1 MAFAICRP
9 RHPGS
14 PIGPRTPASPAASN
28 PNRGRRLPLA
38 ALPDSNWTSLVE
50 SEVNFAVTAAPR
62 IDDYPRRRSQKSVAA
77 FSDFECRFSGPG
89 TPKIP
94 TGLKLGLTGKRVNT
108 ERNLRRTVLRNG
120 LIVLTERMD
129 HLRSVAM
136 GVWIKSGSR
145 CEPAETNGISHFV
158 EHMLFK
164 GTRSRS
170 AQLIAREMD
179 SIGGNLDAF
188 TGKETICFNVK
199 SLADHVPIALDILSD
214 LVLNPVFASPDIER
228 ERGVILEEI
237 KIDEDNPDVLVHE
250 LFTQSFWKGH
260 PLGKPILG
268 TTETVGRLAQNHL
281 FDYHAGRFHAGNMIF
296 SAAGNLDHDH
306 FVDAVSGKFSALA
319 GGEAPAELPA
329 PAASARIILRNKK
342 ALEQVQI
349 CLGVP
354 APPIT
359 DENRYV
365 ALVLNTVLGGG
376 MSSRLFQTIRE
387 ERGMAYSIYSDLSPY
402 RDTGTLCVY
411 AGTAASKALEVVD
424 LILAEFRN
432 LKEVELPE
440 DELTRAKD
448 QLKGNILLG
457 LESSNSRMAN
467 LARQEMYFRQFFTVD
482 EVIARIDQVDAAQVQ
497 AMAHRLFDPARIAV
511 TLLGRLDGVKLNRTR
526 LEC

>member
-1 MAFAICRP
+1 M
-9 RHPGS
+9 
-14 PIGPRTPASPAASN
+14 TMN
-28 PNRGRRLPLA
+28 N
-38 ALPDSNWTSLVE
+38 
-50 SEVNFAVTAAPR
+50 
-62 IDDYPRRRSQKSVAA
+62 
-77 FSDFECRFSGPG
+77 
-89 TPKIP
+89 
-94 TGLKLGLTGKRVNT
+94 
-108 ERNLRRTVLRNG
+108 ERNLRRTVLPNG
-120 LIVLTERMD
+120 LIVLTERME

-170 AQLIAREMD
+170 AQNIAREMD

-199 SLADHVPIALDILSD
+199 SLADHVPIALDVLAD

-250 LFTQSFWKGH
+250 LFTQNFWKDH

-268 TTETVGRLAQNHL
+268 TTATVGQLDQQKL
-281 FDYHAGRFHAGNMIF
+281 FDYHTGRFRGGNMVF
-296 SAAGNLDHDH
+296 SSAGALDHDE
-306 FVDAVSGKFSALA
+306 FVAAVSQKFSGLA
-319 GGEAPAELPA
+319 AGEAVHEMQA
-329 PAASARIILRNKK
+329 PLASARVLLRNKK
-342 ALEQVQI
+342 SLEQVQL

-359 DENRYV
+359 DDNRYTT
-365 ALVLNTVLGGG
+365 LILNTVLGGG

-402 RDTGTLCVY
+402 SDTGTLCVY
-411 AGTAASKALEVVD
+411 AGTSAGKALETVD
-424 LILAEFRN
+424 LILAEFRS
-432 LKEVELPE
+432 LKETLLSDE
-440 DELTRAKD
+440 ELTRAKD
-448 QLKGNILLG
+448 QLKGNILMG

-467 LARQEMYFRQFFTVD
+467 LARQEMYFHQFFTVE
-482 EVIARIDQVDAAQVQ
+482 EVIARIEAVNAAQVQ
-497 AMAHRLFDPARIAV
+497 AMAQRLFVPERIAV
-511 TLLGRLDGVKLNRTR
+511 TLLGRLSGIKLNRDR
-526 LEC
+526 LVC

>member
-1 MAFAICRP
+1 MTI
-9 RHPGS
+9 
-14 PIGPRTPASPAASN
+14 
-28 PNRGRRLPLA
+28 
-38 ALPDSNWTSLVE
+38 
-50 SEVNFAVTAAPR
+50 
-62 IDDYPRRRSQKSVAA
+62 
-77 FSDFECRFSGPG
+77 
-89 TPKIP
+89 
-94 TGLKLGLTGKRVNT
+94 
-108 ERNLRRTVLRNG
+108 ERNLRRTVLPNG

-145 CEPAETNGISHFV
+145 GEPAETNGISHFV
-158 EHMLFK
+158 EHMVFK

-199 SLADHVPIALDILSD
+199 SLADHVPIALDVLAD

-250 LFTQSFWKGH
+250 LFTQNFWKDHH

-268 TTETVGRLAQNHL
+268 TSTTVARLDQPKL
-281 FDYHAGRFHAGNMIF
+281 LDYHSGRFHAGNMVF
-296 SAAGNLDHDH
+296 SAAGNLNHGE
-306 FVDAVSGKFSALA
+306 FVAAVAEKFAPLHA
-319 GGEAPAELPA
+319 GQAIPELPA
-329 PAASARIILRNKK
+329 PASSSRILLKNKK

-354 APPIT
+354 SPPIT
-359 DENRYV
+359 DESRF
-365 ALVLNTVLGGG
+365 ATLILNTVLGGG

-387 ERGMAYSIYSDLSPY
+387 ERGIAYSVFSDLSPY

-411 AGTAASKALEVVD
+411 AGTSANKAIETID
-424 LILAEFRN
+424 LILIELRK
-432 LKEVELPE
+432 LKEEILPDE
-440 DELTRAKD
+440 ELTRAKD
-448 QLKGNILLG
+448 QLKGNILMG

-467 LARQEMYFRQFFTVD
+467 LARQEIYFGQFFTA
-482 EVIARIDQVDAAQVQ
+482 EEIAARIDAVEAAQVQ
-497 AMAHRLFDPARIAV
+497 AMARRLFDPDRIAV
-511 TLLGRLDGVKLNRTR
+511 TLLGRLDGIKLNRTR
-526 LEC
+526 LVC